1 MEPDLITLQ
10 EVDEYYFPI
19 LVEQLGRRDF
29 KGHFQT
35 HRPGTNGLATFYNT
49 KRFQLEKA
57 ISYGFN
63 EILGKMYNL
72 SQFKNSNFY
81 NQRIVQFTML
91 TSLETGKPLVVGMLK

>member
-19 LVEQLGRRDF
+19 LVEQLGRRSF
-29 KGHFQT
+29 KGHFKL

-49 KRFQLEKA
+49 KRFKLEKEM
-57 ISYGFN
+57 SYGFN

-72 SQFKNSNFY
+72 SQFKNSRH

-91 TSLETGKPLVVGMLK
+91 TSLKTGKPLVVGMLK